1 MSSSPQGPQYVVAIV
16 GGATAGAEA
25 AAMLAD
31 RGVASVVF
39 EQNARPYGKI
49 EDGLP
54 RWHVKLRRKEYDTIN
69 DKLSRP
75 GVYYVPLT
83 KIGRDID
90 FRELVSDWGFSAVLL
105 AHGAWRDRPLPLDG
119 ADAYVGK
126 GLVYQN
132 TFIYWFNHFTERGYD
147 GPQFEVAD
155 GTLVVGGGLA
165 SIDVAKVLQ
174 IETVRAAL
182 ADRGIDEDMLK
193 LEAEG
198 IPAVLD
204 EHGFTWQSLGLC
216 GATIVYRRRIED
228 MPLAEMPDGADEAKR
243 QKFEATRRRILEKA
257 MQKYLFT
264 VQPLRMPVGLLTR
277 GDRLTGLRLQKTRI
291 EGSQAVPIDGAFED
305 LHAPMVISSIGSVPE
320 PMSGVEH
327 DGMLYRYVDPDL
339 GRLGGYDTV
348 FSTGNVVTGK
358 GNIVVSRRHS
368 VRVTSHVIENF
379 LGLGNGKHEGED
391 AITRPSA
398 TDAVETTARVMERLQ
413 ARPPLAP
420 AAVEAVLGRVNARRE
435 AIGFTG
441 SYREWLERM
450 TPPDLA

>member
-1 MSSSPQGPQYVVAIV
+1 MSSSPQSPQYVVAIV

-25 AAMLAD
+25 AAMLAEQ
-31 RGVASVVF
+31 GVASVVF

-54 RWHVKLRRKEYDTIN
+54 RWHVKLRRKEYETIN

-83 KIGRDID
+83 KIGRDVD
-90 FRELVSDWGFSAVLL
+90 FRELVGDWGFSAVLL

-119 ADAYVGK
+119 ADQYVDK

-132 TFIYWFNHFTERGYD
+132 NFIYWFNHFTERGYQ
-147 GPQFEVAD
+147 GPQYEVAD
-155 GTLVVGGGLA
+155 NTLVVGGGLA
-165 SIDVAKVLQ
+165 SIDVVKVLQ

-182 ADRGIDEDMLK
+182 AERGIDEDMLK

-204 EHGFTWQSLGLC
+204 EHGFTWQQLGLRGSTLC
-216 GATIVYRRRIED
+216 YRRRIED
-228 MPLAEMPDGADEAKR
+228 MPLAEMPEGADEAR
-243 QKFEATRRRILEKA
+243 IQKFEATRRRILEKA
-257 MQKYLFT
+257 MQKYLFN
-264 VQPLRMPVGLLTR
+264 VLPLRMPVGLLTR
-277 GDRLTGLRLQKTRI
+277 GDRLVGLKLQRTKV
-291 EGSQAVPIDGAFED
+291 ENGVAKPVDGAIED
-305 LHAPMVISSIGSVPE
+305 FQTPMVISSIGSVPE
-320 PMSGVEH
+320 PMGGVEH
-327 DGMLYRYVDPDL
+327 DGMLYRYIDADL

-358 GNIVVSRRHS
+358 GNIIASRRHS

-391 AITRPSA
+391 AMLRPA
-398 TDAVETTARVMERLQ
+398 ADAAVETAARVVERLQ
-413 ARPPLAP
+413 KRPPLGADAVAALLARVEARR
-420 AAVEAVLGRVNARRE
+420 AAV
-435 AIGFTG
+435 GFTMP
-441 SYREWLERM
+441 YRAWLEHV